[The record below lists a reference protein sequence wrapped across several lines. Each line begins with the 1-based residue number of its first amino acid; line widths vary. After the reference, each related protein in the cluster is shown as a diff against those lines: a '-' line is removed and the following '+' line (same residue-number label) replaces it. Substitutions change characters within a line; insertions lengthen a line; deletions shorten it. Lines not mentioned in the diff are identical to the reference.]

1 MVDDDDDDD
10 GSVDSCEAYI
20 SFESTRNQSSRLEE
34 SISFSWPGIYEEYD
48 IAVVQSSTVT
58 GGHHDTTI
66 KGKNLR
72 KVVLSTLL
80 EEDDLSPLF
89 DGATWAGTRL
99 WDAAIRAVQ
108 YLSGRLPD
116 LDCCSNN
123 AFFETNR
130 TTTTSV
136 LELGCGLGVPGMIL
150 HLLGC
155 HVVLTDQPDI
165 LSQLEKNVAF
175 NFGHVDDNDGRQRSR
190 IQAMPLSWSRDNTN
204 QLLVELGRETTGFDV
219 VVNCDCV
226 FEPLY
231 VKSWHLL
238 NETIDELLRVNPICL
253 VLSSMER
260 RGVADGIDTFLD
272 EMRNLNHVG
281 SVEKVWAEEE
291 RNIVDRC
298 YSSEPSIAFYQIQY
312 CNPLSVH
319 VRLSDCGLVHL

>member
-1 MVDDDDDDD
+1 MSDEDD
-10 GSVDSCEAYI
+10 GESVDSCEAYI

-48 IAVVQSSTVT
+48 DFTGVQ
-58 GGHHDTTI
+58 HHDDTRR
-66 KGKNLR
+66 KLR
-72 KVVLSTLL
+72 KVILSTLL

-99 WDAAIRAVQ
+99 WAAAIRGVQ
-108 YLSGRLPD
+108 YLSGQLPVYH
-116 LDCCSNN
+116 CSSNEN
-123 AFFETNR
+123 TFIEINR
-130 TTTTSV
+130 TTPTSV

-175 NFGHVDDNDGRQRSR
+175 NFGHVDDNNDGRKKSR

-204 QLLVELGRETTGFDV
+204 QLLIELGRETTGFDIV
-219 VVNCDCV
+219 INCDCV

-231 VKSWHLL
+231 GQSWHLL
-238 NETIDELLRVNPICL
+238 NETIDELLRVNPSCL

-260 RGVADGIDTFLD
+260 RGAADGIDKFLD
-272 EMRNLNHVG
+272 EMQTLNHVA
-281 SVEKVWAEEE
+281 SVEKVWAEEA
-291 RNIVDRC
+291 RNIEIYVTRG
-298 YSSEPSIAFYQIQY
+298 
-312 CNPLSVH
+312 
-319 VRLSDCGLVHL
+319 R

>member
-1 MVDDDDDDD
+1 MSDED
-10 GSVDSCEAYI
+10 GDSVDSCEAYI

-48 IAVVQSSTVT
+48 DFTGVQ
-58 GGHHDTTI
+58 HHDDDTTM
-66 KGKNLR
+66 KRRKLR
-72 KVVLSTLL
+72 KVILSTLL

-99 WDAAIRAVQ
+99 WSAAIRAVQ
-108 YLSGRLPD
+108 FLSGRLPNH
-116 LDCCSNN
+116 CSSNEN
-123 AFFETNR
+123 AFIEMNR
-130 TTTTSV
+130 TTPTSV

-175 NFGHVDDNDGRQRSR
+175 NFGHVDDNNDGRQKSR

-204 QLLVELGRETTGFDV
+204 QLLVELGRETTGFDI

-231 VKSWHLL
+231 GQSWHLL
-238 NETIDELLRVNPICL
+238 NETIDELLRVNPSCL

-260 RGVADGIDTFLD
+260 RGAADGIDKFLY
-272 EMRNLNHVG
+272 EMQTLNHVG
-281 SVEKVWAEEE
+281 SVEKVWSEDE
-291 RNIVDRC
+291 RNIEIYVTRGRC
-298 YSSEPSIAFYQIQY
+298 S
-312 CNPLSVH
+312 
-319 VRLSDCGLVHL
+319 

>member
-1 MVDDDDDDD
+1 MSDDDDDSDD
-10 GSVDSCEAYI
+10 NSLDSCEAYI
-20 SFESTRNQSSRLEE
+20 SFESTRNESSKLEE

-48 IAVVQSSTVT
+48 DIPVVESSEND
-58 GGHHDTTI
+58 DTTM
-66 KGKNLR
+66 KRRKLR
-72 KVVLSTLL
+72 KVILSTLL
-80 EEDDLSPLF
+80 KEDDLSPLF

-99 WDAAIRAVQ
+99 WSAAIRAVQ

-116 LDCCSNN
+116 HCST
-123 AFFETNR
+123 FIEIKR
-130 TTTTSV
+130 TTPTYV

-165 LSQLEKNVAF
+165 LSQLEKNVAL
-175 NFGHVDDNDGRQRSR
+175 NFGHVNNNNNDGRKISR

-204 QLLVELGRETTGFDV
+204 QLLVELGRETTGFDI

-231 VKSWHLL
+231 GQSWHLL
-238 NETIDELLRVNPICL
+238 NETIDELLRVNPSCL

-260 RGVADGIDTFLD
+260 RGVADGIDKFLD
-272 EMRNLNHVG
+272 EMQTLSHVG

-291 RNIVDRC
+291 RNIEIYVTRGRC
-298 YSSEPSIAFYQIQY
+298 S
-312 CNPLSVH
+312 
-319 VRLSDCGLVHL
+319 

>member
-1 MVDDDDDDD
+1 MSGDDDDGSVDD
-10 GSVDSCEAYI
+10 GSVDSCEAFI

-48 IAVVQSSTVT
+48 DIAGIQ
-58 GGHHDTTI
+58 HHDDDTNNITRR
-66 KGKNLR
+66 KLR
-72 KVVLSTLL
+72 KVILSTLL

-99 WDAAIRAVQ
+99 WSAAIRAVQ

-116 LDCCSNN
+116 DHCSSN
-123 AFFETNR
+123 EYTCIEINR
-130 TTTTSV
+130 TTTPTSV

-155 HVVLTDQPDI
+155 HVVLTDQLDI

-175 NFGHVDDNDGRQRSR
+175 NFGHVDDDNKNNNDGRQKSR

-204 QLLVELGRETTGFDV
+204 QLLIDLGREITGFDI

-226 FEPLY
+226 YEPLY
-231 VKSWHLL
+231 GQSWHLL
-238 NETIDELLRVNPICL
+238 NETIDELLRVNPKCL

-260 RGVADGIDTFLD
+260 RGAADGIDKFLD
-272 EMRNLNHVG
+272 EMRTLNHVG

-291 RNIVDRC
+291 RNIEIYVTRGRC
-298 YSSEPSIAFYQIQY
+298 T
-312 CNPLSVH
+312 
-319 VRLSDCGLVHL
+319 